1 MELTFAGLARCG
13 FIAMEILIHLEKK
26 ILTDNDKLKFL
37 SSIKTITSEMKEDIH
52 KDKKRYKK
60 FGPRPG
66 TYEIT
71 SLNYKETLINIL
83 TTLIKKLIEIIK
95 VKNLFLAKYKKIR

>member
-1 MELTFAGLARCG
+1 
-13 FIAMEILIHLEKK
+13 MEILNSFVEKK

-52 KDKKRYKK
+52 KDKKNFIKK
-60 FGPRPG
+60 FGHLRPG

-71 SLNYKETLINIL
+71 SLNYKENFNKYFNNFN
-83 TTLIKKLIEIIK
+83 KK
-95 VKNLFLAKYKKIR
+95 KK

>member
-1 MELTFAGLARCG
+1 MWVYRNGNFK
-13 FIAMEILIHLEKK
+13 FICKK

-52 KDKKRYKK
+52 KDKKIFIKK
-60 FGPRPG
+60 FGHLRPG

-71 SLNYKETLINIL
+71 SLNYKENFNKYFNNFN
-83 TTLIKKLIEIIK
+83 KK
-95 VKNLFLAKYKKIR
+95 N